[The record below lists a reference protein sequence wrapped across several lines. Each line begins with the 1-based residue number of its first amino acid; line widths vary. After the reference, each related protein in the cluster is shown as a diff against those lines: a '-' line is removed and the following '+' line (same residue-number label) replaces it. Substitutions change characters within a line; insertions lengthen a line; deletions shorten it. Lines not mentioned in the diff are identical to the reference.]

1 MFSRLSHDTPAVLFP
16 KDWAEGLKQILL
28 NIYGEQCIKDEKT
41 FEVYGFS
48 YPSEV
53 LLIISY
59 AGLDKFVAPV
69 TLFLSSDLDNN
80 TKSDKIMDTMF
91 DSAGVFFD
99 SYFAANEN
107 TLDNDEIWD
116 DYILDWQDAEFGSD
130 KIFYKVTRE
139 NVGLSIQA
147 DLLLGPDFDE

>member
-1 MFSRLSHDTPAVLFP
+1 MFSRLNHETQAVLFP
-16 KDWAEGLKQILL
+16 KDWADGLKQILL
-28 NIYGEQCIKDEKT
+28 NIYGEQCIKDDKT

-48 YPSEV
+48 YPNEV

-69 TLFLSSDLDNN
+69 TLFLSSDLDSK

-99 SYFAANEN
+99 SYFATFSE
-107 TLDNDEIWD
+107 DNDEIWE
-116 DYILDWQDAEFGSD
+116 DYVLDWQDAEFGSD

-139 NVGLSIQA
+139 NVGLSMQA
-147 DLLLGPDFDE
+147 DLLLGPDFDA

>member
-1 MFSRLSHDTPAVLFP
+1 MFSRHDQDTPAVLFP

-28 NIYGEQCIKDEKT
+28 NIYGEHCIKDEKT

-48 YPSEV
+48 YPNEV

-59 AGLDKFVAPV
+59 AGLDKFEAPV
-69 TLFLSSDLDNN
+69 TLFVSSDLDDKTN
-80 TKSDKIMDTMF
+80 SDKVMDTMF

-99 SYFAANEN
+99 SYFAREDAE
-107 TLDNDEIWD
+107 DEIWD
-116 DYILDWQDAEFGSD
+116 EYVLDWEESEFGSD

-139 NVGLSIQA
+139 NVGLSMEA
-147 DLLLGPDFDE
+147 DRLLGEID

>member
-1 MFSRLSHDTPAVLFP
+1 MFSRLNHDIPAVLFP
-16 KDWAEGLKQILL
+16 KDWAESLKQILL
-28 NIYGEQCIKDEKT
+28 NIYGDKCLDSDKT

-59 AGLDKFVAPV
+59 VGLDQYEAPISLFVSAD
-69 TLFLSSDLDNN
+69 LSS
-80 TKSDKIMDTMF
+80 TTETDKLMDTMF

-99 SYFAANEN
+99 TYFANIEQE
-107 TLDNDEIWD
+107 LSEDEIFE
-116 DYILDWQDAEFGSD
+116 DYVLDWEETEFSKQ

-147 DLLLGPDFDE
+147 NLLLGE

>member
-1 MFSRLSHDTPAVLFP
+1 MFSRLDHETQAVLFP
-16 KDWAEGLKQILL
+16 KDWADGLKQILL
-28 NIYGEQCIKDEKT
+28 NIYGEQCIKDDKT

-48 YPSEV
+48 YPNEV

-69 TLFLSSDLDNN
+69 TLFLSSDLDSK

-99 SYFAANEN
+99 SYFAASDDE
-107 TLDNDEIWD
+107 DNDEIWD
-116 DYILDWQDAEFGSD
+116 DYVLDWQDAEFGSD

-139 NVGLSIQA
+139 NVGLSMQA
-147 DLLLGPDFDE
+147 DLLLGDDFDV